1 LITASVSTGKGK
13 LIVTTGPQEGNT
25 IPLMLSKITVGR
37 ATSKANWEVA
47 LQDPS
52 VSRPH
57 AKLELVDTTWIVYD
71 MGSANGTLVNGTP
84 VNEKGR
90 PLRDGDILTFGAT
103 LVLFRA
109 G

>member
-1 LITASVSTGKGK
+1 
-13 LIVTTGPQEGNT
+13 
-25 IPLMLSKITVGR
+25 
-37 ATSKANWEVA
+37 
-47 LQDPS
+47 
-52 VSRPH
+52 
-57 AKLELVDTTWIVYD
+57 